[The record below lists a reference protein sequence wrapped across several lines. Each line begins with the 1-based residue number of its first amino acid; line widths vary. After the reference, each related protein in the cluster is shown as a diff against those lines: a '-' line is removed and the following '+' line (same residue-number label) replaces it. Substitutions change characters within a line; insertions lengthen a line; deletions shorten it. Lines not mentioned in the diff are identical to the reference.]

1 MAYVCIVLK
10 LGPSDNETNLLWV
23 NTSQLQYNNISWPHR
38 CSFVIRCCYTLCKS
52 KLHCW
57 FHHINTTDCT
67 FSLQESLSWMPTT
80 SDISLTS
87 VWLQSTLHIKLKPAT
102 GDGICKLFK
111 IVSKLQKL
119 MLDTIAPCVQV
130 TFQSIMSTYKINT
143 LRCTV
148 PIRPNRK

>member
-1 MAYVCIVLK
+1 MTMKQIYYELIQVNYSTITLADLIDVVSLSGVATRYVRVNYIVDFTIL
-10 LGPSDNETNLLWV
+10 T
-23 NTSQLQYNNISWPHR
+23 LQIVRFHYDYEIS
-38 CSFVIRCCYTLCKS
+38 
-52 KLHCW
+52 
-57 FHHINTTDCT
+57 
-67 FSLQESLSWMPTT
+67 ESLSRMPT

>member
-10 LGPSDNETNLLWV
+10 LGPSDNETNLLRV

-119 MLDTIAPCVQV
+119 CWILLLLVCKLLFNQLCQHT
-130 TFQSIMSTYKINT
+130 
-143 LRCTV
+143 R
-148 PIRPNRK
+148 